1 MRARDLITFKGTP
14 GKFNS
19 ITDIDDV
26 EVGHSTVISGDGK
39 LIVGEGPVR
48 TGVTVIFPRG
58 KSNSH
63 LPVFAAHDVLNGNG
77 EMTGTIWVEESGF
90 LETPIAITNTHSV
103 GIVRDTLIKWIT
115 NNSKFKDSKF
125 SLPLIAETYDG
136 VLNDI
141 NGHHVK
147 EKHLF
152 EAISNSNQSSI
163 LEGNVGGG
171 TGMICHQFKG
181 GIGTSSR
188 EVVLNNSSYLVG
200 TLVQANYGRREDLT
214 INGINV
220 GEQLIDQLPEVNTDY
235 IAGDGSIIVIVATNA
250 PLLPTQLKRLAKR
263 ASLGIGRVGGIGS
276 NGSGDI
282 FLAFS
287 TSNLNSFDRK
297 EITNV
302 QMISNETID
311 PLLRG
316 VVESTEE
323 SIINAL
329 FAANTMSGINNN
341 TVYELPINKLKEIVN

>member
-1 MRARDLITFKGTP
+1 MRARDLISFKGKT

-26 EVGHSTVISGDGK
+26 EVGHSTIIDGDGS
-39 LIVGEGPVR
+39 LVVGEGPIR

-58 KSNSH
+58 KSNAH

-115 NNSKFKDSKF
+115 NNPKFNDSKF

-141 NGHHVK
+141 NGHHVQ
-147 EKHLF
+147 EQHIF

-188 EVVLNNSSYLVG
+188 EIKINNNTYTVG
-200 TLVQANYGRREDLT
+200 TLVQANYGKREDLT
-214 INGINV
+214 INGISV
-220 GEQLIDQLPEVNTDY
+220 GEQLNDQLPEINTQY
-235 IAGDGSIIVIVATNA
+235 TPGDGSIIVIVATNA
-250 PLLPTQLKRLAKR
+250 PLLPNQLKRLAKR
-263 ASLGIGRVGGIGS
+263 ASLGIGKVGGIGS

-287 TSNLNSFDRK
+287 TSNLNAFDRK
-297 EITNV
+297 NITNV
-302 QMISNETID
+302 QMISNDTID

-323 SIINAL
+323 SIVNAM

-341 TVYELPINKLKEIVN
+341 TVYELPINKLKKIIS

>member
-1 MRARDLITFKGTP
+1 
-14 GKFNS
+14 
-19 ITDIDDV
+19 
-26 EVGHSTVISGDGK
+26 
-39 LIVGEGPVR
+39 
-48 TGVTVIFPRG
+48 
-58 KSNSH
+58 
-63 LPVFAAHDVLNGNG
+63 
-77 EMTGTIWVEESGF
+77 MTGTIWVEESGF

-115 NNSKFKDSKF
+115 NNPKFNDSKF

-141 NGHHVK
+141 NGHHVQ
-147 EKHLF
+147 EQHIF

-188 EVVLNNSSYLVG
+188 EIKINNNTYTVG
-200 TLVQANYGRREDLT
+200 TLVQANYGKREDLT
-214 INGINV
+214 INGISV
-220 GEQLIDQLPEVNTDY
+220 GEQLNDQLPEINTQY
-235 IAGDGSIIVIVATNA
+235 TPGDGSIIVIVATNA
-250 PLLPTQLKRLAKR
+250 PLLPNQLKRLAKR
-263 ASLGIGRVGGIGS
+263 ASLGIGKVGGIGS

-287 TSNLNSFDRK
+287 TSNLNAFDRK
-297 EITNV
+297 NITNV
-302 QMISNETID
+302 QMISNDTID

-323 SIINAL
+323 SIVNAM

-341 TVYELPINKLKEIVN
+341 TVYELPINKLKKIIS